1 MKRQIATN
9 SNQQSSAMSKTVLNY
24 ILKFILL
31 VLTQA
36 VIFNNIVLFNVAV
49 AFVFIYLI
57 VSMPVSWNTNVS
69 LTVGFLAGLIVD
81 IFSDTLGYNALSCT
95 VLTFVRKPVFHLYMQ
110 NEEDLGGLKPSITT
124 MGYASYL
131 KYLVTMVAIYCICF
145 FSVESFEIF
154 NPVLQGLRIVC
165 STAFTFILIYALDS
179 ISSRKNEKR
188 L

>member
-1 MKRQIATN
+1 
-9 SNQQSSAMSKTVLNY
+9 MSKTVLNY

-31 VLTQA
+31 VLAQA
-36 VIFNNIVLFNVAV
+36 VIFNNIVLFNVAM

-57 VSMPVSWNTNVS
+57 VAMPVSWNTNIS

-95 VLTFVRKPVFHLYMQ
+95 VLTFVRKPVFHLFMQ
-110 NEEDLGGLKPSITT
+110 EEEDLGGLKPCITT
-124 MGYASYL
+124 MGTGPYL
-131 KYLVTMVAIYCICF
+131 KYLLMMVAIYCTCF
-145 FSVESFEIF
+145 FLVESFTIF

-165 STAFTFILIYALDS
+165 STAFTFIVIYAIDS
-179 ISSRKNEKR
+179 ISTHKDEKR

>member
-1 MKRQIATN
+1 
-9 SNQQSSAMSKTVLNY
+9 MSKTVLNY
-24 ILKFILL
+24 ILKFVLL
-31 VLTQA
+31 VLAQA

-69 LTVGFLAGLIVD
+69 LTIGFLAGLTVD

-95 VLTFVRKPVFHLYMQ
+95 VLTFVRKPVFHLYKQ
-110 NEEDLGGLKPSITT
+110 DEEDLGGLKPCITT
-124 MGYASYL
+124 MGTAPYL
-131 KYLVTMVAIYCICF
+131 KYLLTMVAIYCICF
-145 FSVESFEIF
+145 FLVESLTIF

-165 STAFTFILIYALDS
+165 STAFTFLLIYAIDS
-179 ISSRKNEKR
+179 ISTHKDEKR

>member
-1 MKRQIATN
+1 
-9 SNQQSSAMSKTVLNY
+9 MSKTVLNY

-31 VLTQA
+31 VLAQA

-57 VSMPVSWNTNVS
+57 VAMPVSWHTNVS

-110 NEEDLGGLKPSITT
+110 NEEDLGGLKPCITT
-124 MGYASYL
+124 MGTAPYL

-145 FSVESFEIF
+145 FTVESFEIF

-165 STAFTFILIYALDS
+165 STAFTFILIYAIDS
-179 ISSRKNEKR
+179 ISSRKKDEKR